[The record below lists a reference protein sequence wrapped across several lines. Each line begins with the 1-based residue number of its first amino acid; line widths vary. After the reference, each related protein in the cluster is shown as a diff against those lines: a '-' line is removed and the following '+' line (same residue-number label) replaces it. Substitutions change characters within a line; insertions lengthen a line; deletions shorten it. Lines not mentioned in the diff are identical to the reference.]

1 MEYTIRAYNRLGRRA
16 PFEWSYIIRYSNNT
30 DEGIVTCGYGT
41 IDKAQRFHRR
51 KDARM
56 AANKLLTRKVEVYMR
71 PITKVIIEKLP

>member
-1 MEYTIRAYNRLGRRA
+1 VEYIIRAYNRLGRRA
-16 PFEWSYIIRYSNNT
+16 PFNWSYIYNYSNNT
-30 DEGIVTCGYGT
+30 DEGIVTCGYDT

-71 PITKVIIEKLP
+71 PIAKVTIEKLQ